1 MQPETRMVKIPPAAQ
16 HTAAGESPQSR
27 PPPRG
32 RHRALARYVFLEIPG
47 WVAAAAL
54 LMLLVEYWELA
65 PRTALLL
72 FALWVAKDFAL
83 FPVLR
88 IAYEDAPP
96 DGTDRLLGA
105 LGTTRGRLDP
115 EGWVLVGS
123 ELWRAELA
131 PGQAP
136 LERGAAVRV
145 TAVRGLTLSVEPA

>member
-1 MQPETRMVKIPPAAQ
+1 MKVPPAAQ

-27 PPPRG
+27 ARLRG
-32 RHRALARYVFLEIPG
+32 RRTLARYVALELPG
-47 WVAAAAL
+47 WVAAAAV

-83 FPVLR
+83 YPVLR
-88 IAYEDAPP
+88 IAYEDGVP
-96 DGTDRLLGA
+96 DGTERLLGA
-105 LGTTRGRLDP
+105 LGTVRERLDP

-123 ELWRAELA
+123 ELWRAELP

-136 LERGAAVRV
+136 LEGGAAVRV
-145 TAVRGLTLSVEPA
+145 TGVRGLTLSVEPA